1 MSDRL
6 RLTVLG
12 LLWDLRVTWRASH
25 GSWLTFRD
33 VPQAIVARW
42 AATSPAR
49 FDGRPMLGRAIVQ
62 AQGEL
67 ELRRLRCRGG
77 ARRAAAI
84 DGAPDRSA
92 GGLQPLARSNPT
104 RAPRSLRA

>member
-6 RLTVLG
+6 RHTVLG
-12 LLWDLRVTWRASH
+12 LLWDLRVSWRVSH
-25 GSWLTFRD
+25 GCWFTFRD

-42 AATSPAR
+42 AATAPAR

-77 ARRAAAI
+77 ARTGSAI
-84 DGAPDRSA
+84 GDAPDRLS
-92 GGLQPLARSNPT
+92 GSLQPVPRSNRKP
-104 RAPRSLRA
+104 APRSIGA